1 MTINAPRTAEETG
14 IRRKV
19 LEDLTL
25 KTMYLMGELSLHDLA
40 EHMRIGL
47 RIVDDAFQR
56 LRKDQLCQVTG
67 MAGAVHRVVLTAEGK
82 GRALEALAINQY
94 VGPLPVSLVDYV
106 NQVQAQTVRRMEV
119 SPPAVQKAFQDL
131 VLEPQVLR
139 QLGSA
144 LVSGKAVFLYGPSGT
159 GKTTVAETLSCLFE
173 QENVWIPHA
182 VENDG
187 QIITIYDPLVHK
199 SVDDPTTRD
208 SDERWVLCR
217 RPRVVVGGELTIEML
232 ELQFNPVTKYY
243 AAPAQLKAN
252 NGLLIVDDFGRQR
265 VRPEELLNRWV
276 APLDRGID
284 FLTLAGGKKIE
295 VPFDVLVA
303 FATNLD
309 PATLVDEAFLRRI
322 QTKIRLGSVTR
333 EYFHEICR
341 RVCAQ
346 NQLHYDHGLFEELID
361 TIATDLG
368 QDLRPCYPRDII
380 NQVCWA
386 ARYESRPAQLD
397 RDSLSQACRTY
408 FISPS

>member
-1 MTINAPRTAEETG
+1 MTIKGPCTADETG

-25 KTMYLMGELSLHDLA
+25 KTVYLMGELTLHDLA
-40 EHMRIGL
+40 ENLRISL
-47 RIVDDAFQR
+47 RIVEDLFQR

-67 MAGAVHRVVLTAEGK
+67 MAGAVHRIVLTSEGK
-82 GRALEALAINQY
+82 ARALDALSINQY
-94 VGPLPVSLVDYV
+94 VGPLPVALADYT
-106 NQVQAQTVRRMEV
+106 NQVRAQTVRQMDV
-119 SPPAVQKAFQDL
+119 NPPAVAEAFRHL
-131 VLEPQVLR
+131 VLESQVLR

-144 LVSGKAVFLYGPSGT
+144 LMSGKAIFLYGPSGT
-159 GKTTVAETLSCLFE
+159 GKTTVAETLSHLFA
-173 QENVWIPHA
+173 QENVWVPYA

-187 QIITIYDPLVHK
+187 QVITLYDPLVHQK
-199 SVDDPTTRD
+199 VDQPVERE

-232 ELQFNPVTKYY
+232 DLQFNPVTKYY

-276 APLDRGID
+276 VPLDRGID
-284 FLTLAGGKKIE
+284 FLSLAGGKKIE

-322 QTKIRLGSVTR
+322 QTKIRLGNVTR
-333 EYFHEICR
+333 EQFHEITR
-341 RVCAQ
+341 RVCDD
-346 NQLHYDHGLFEELID
+346 NQLAYEHALIEELID

-368 QDLRPCYPRDII
+368 QDLRACYPRDVI

-386 ARYESRPAQLD
+386 ARYERRTPQLD
-397 RDSLSQACRTY
+397 RESLTHAVRTY

>member
-1 MTINAPRTAEETG
+1 MGVMAEEGDGMTINAPRTAEETG

-82 GRALEALAINQY
+82 GRALEAL
-94 VGPLPVSLVDYV
+94 G
-106 NQVQAQTVRRMEV
+106 
-119 SPPAVQKAFQDL
+119 
-131 VLEPQVLR
+131 
-139 QLGSA
+139 
-144 LVSGKAVFLYGPSGT
+144 
-159 GKTTVAETLSCLFE
+159 
-173 QENVWIPHA
+173 
-182 VENDG
+182 
-187 QIITIYDPLVHK
+187 HK
-199 SVDDPTTRD
+199 QVDDPATRD

-333 EYFHEICR
+333 EHFHEICG

-346 NQLHYDHGLFEELID
+346 NKLHSHHGLIEELLD

-397 RDSLSQACRTY
+397 RDSLAQACRTY